1 MMEWHIPTTT
11 EKLPPSPSTSN
22 LFKPGKS
29 TLIARETYDK
39 MDHTMIIDNKIHDSI
54 DICLVNVLAWA
65 LYSGLEIEN
74 YIKHGLSKEITIYCG
89 SLYAGKL

>member
-1 MMEWHIPTTT
+1 
-11 EKLPPSPSTSN
+11 
-22 LFKPGKS
+22 
-29 TLIARETYDK
+29 
-39 MDHTMIIDNKIHDSI
+39 MIIDNKIHDSI